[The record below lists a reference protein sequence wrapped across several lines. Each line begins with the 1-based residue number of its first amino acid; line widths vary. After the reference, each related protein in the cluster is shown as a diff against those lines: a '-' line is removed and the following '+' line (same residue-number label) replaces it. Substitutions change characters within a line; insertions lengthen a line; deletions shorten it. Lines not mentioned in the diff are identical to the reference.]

1 MFELA
6 WPWLLFLAPL
16 PWLVHRYAPAAGATQ
31 QSGLEVPFIDALES
45 ATGGQR
51 LSAGKRSLGLL
62 IWCYLAWLCLLFAA
76 TNPRWIGDPVPQ
88 QLQGRDM
95 VLAVD
100 LSESMLEQDFE
111 LGNQLISRLAATKAV
126 AGDFIQRRVGDR
138 IGLILF
144 AEQAYLQ
151 APLTHD
157 RTTVK
162 RLLDEAQIGLAGRST
177 AIGDAIGLAL
187 KRFKS
192 MKNEQRVLILMTDG
206 TNTAGALDPKK
217 ATELAV
223 AEGLKIYS
231 IGIGRDRN
239 RGGLVG
245 RLLGGSMPE
254 LDEATLTYIA
264 QQTGGQYFRAQDI
277 DQLAEIYQVLDE
289 LEPVE
294 QDTDTFRPV
303 SALYHWPL
311 LAGVLMLILA
321 ALWRAR
327 RG

>member
-6 WPWLLFLAPL
+6 WPWLLLLAPL
-16 PWLVHRYAPAAGATQ
+16 PWLVYRYAPAAGAAQ

-45 ATGGQR
+45 ATGGQH
-51 LSAGKRSLGLL
+51 LPAGKRSLGLL

-76 TNPRWIGDPVPQ
+76 TNPRWTGDPVPQ

-162 RLLDEAQIGLAGRST
+162 QLLDEAQIGLAGRST
-177 AIGDAIGLAL
+177 AIGDAIGLAV
-187 KRFKS
+187 KRFNS
-192 MKNEQRVLILMTDG
+192 MANEQRVLILMTDG
-206 TNTAGALDPKK
+206 TNTAGALDPRK

-231 IGIGRDRN
+231 IGIGRDRST
-239 RGGLVG
+239 GGLVG

-254 LDEATLTYIA
+254 LDEKTLTYIA
-264 QQTGGQYFRAQDI
+264 EQTGGQYFRAQDI

-294 QDTDTFRPV
+294 QDADTFRPV
-303 SALYHWPL
+303 SSLYHWPL
-311 LAGVLMLILA
+311 LIGVLMLILA
-321 ALWRAR
+321 GLWRAW

>member
-1 MFELA
+1 MFELG
-6 WPWLLFLAPL
+6 WPWLLLLAPL
-16 PWLVHRYAPAAGATQ
+16 PWLVYCYAPAAGAAQ

-51 LSAGKRSLGLL
+51 TSTGKRSLGLL

-76 TNPRWIGDPVPQ
+76 TNPRWIGEPVPQ

-162 RLLDEAQIGLAGRST
+162 QLLDEAQIGLAGRST
-177 AIGDAIGLAL
+177 AIGDAIGLAV

-192 MKNEQRVLILMTDG
+192 MRNEQRVLILMTDG

-217 ATELAV
+217 ATELAM

-231 IGIGRDRN
+231 IGIGRDRS

-254 LDEATLTYIA
+254 LDEETLTYIA
-264 QQTGGQYFRAQDI
+264 EQTGGQYFRAQDI

-289 LEPVE
+289 LEPVA
-294 QDTDTFRPV
+294 QDSDTFRPV
-303 SALYHWPL
+303 SSLYHWPL
-311 LAGVLMLILA
+311 LVGVLMLILA
-321 ALWRAR
+321 ALWRAG